1 MEVSIE
7 FVKKLREKTGAG
19 IADCKKA
26 LVESGGDIEKAIEYL
41 RKKGAATSQK
51 RSDRI
56 AKEGLIFANTG
67 TAERNEAAIVEVN
80 CETDFVARS
89 DAFQKLAKAVLDAVF
104 EAKTG
109 DINSLL
115 EFKASGGNTIQQEID
130 GTTASVGEKVEL
142 KRAEYFTSADGF
154 YCTYNH
160 PGNKVASLI
169 ELTGKVTDEG
179 IQLGNDLAM
188 QVVAMKP
195 ITIDRSGVSA
205 EMIEKEKEIYKI
217 QAINEGKPENIAE
230 RIASNKV
237 EKFYEENCLV
247 EQEFVKESGKAVK
260 DIIQAVSKASGN
272 EYKVKTMVR
281 YQLGETIT
289 A

>member
-1 MEVSIE
+1 LDVSIE
-7 FVKKLREKTGAG
+7 LVKKLREKTGAG

-26 LVESGGDIEKAIEYL
+26 LVESGGDFEKAIEYL

-56 AKEGLIFANTG
+56 AKEGLIFAKAATDRM
-67 TAERNEAAIVEVN
+67 TAAIAEVN
-80 CETDFVARS
+80 CETDFVAKS
-89 DAFQKLAKAVLDAVF
+89 DTFQKLANLVVDSVF
-104 EAKTG
+104 DSKTG
-109 DINSLL
+109 NVNSLL
-115 EFKASGGNTIQQEID
+115 GFKASGGSTIQQEID

-142 KRAEYFTSADGF
+142 KRAEYFSSGDGF

-160 PGNKVASLI
+160 PGNKVASLV
-169 ELTGKVTDEG
+169 ELSGKITDEG

-195 ITIDRSGVSA
+195 LTIDRTGVSA
-205 EMIEKEKEIYKI
+205 EMIEKEKEIYRV
-217 QAINEGKPENIAE
+217 QAINEGKPENIAD

-247 EQEFVKESGKAVK
+247 EQEFVKESGKTVK
-260 DIIQAVSKASGN
+260 DIIKAVSTAAGN
-272 EYKVKTMVR
+272 EYKVKTMAR
-281 YQLGETIT
+281 YQLGETIS

>member
-1 MEVSIE
+1 MDVSIE
-7 FVKKLREKTGAG
+7 LVKKLREKTGAG

-26 LVESGGDIEKAIEYL
+26 LVESGGDFDKAIEFL

-56 AKEGLIFANTG
+56 AKEGLVFARVNE
-67 TAERNEAAIVEVN
+67 ARNEAAIIEVN

-89 DAFQKLAKAVLDAVF
+89 DKFNDLANSAIDAVF
-104 EAKTG
+104 SVKSG
-109 DINSLL
+109 DVNTLL
-115 EFKASGGNTIQQEID
+115 STKVSGGSTVQQVID
-130 GTTASVGEKVEL
+130 DTTASVGEKVEL
-142 KRAEYFTSADGF
+142 KRAEYFSSADGF
-154 YCTYNH
+154 FCDYNH

-169 ELTGKVTDEG
+169 GLTGKVTDEG
-179 IQLGNDLAM
+179 VQLGNDLSM

-195 ITIDRSGVSA
+195 LTIDRTGVSS
-205 EMIEKEKEIYKI
+205 EMIAKEKEIYKI

-230 RIASNKV
+230 KISGNKV

-247 EQEFVKESGKAVK
+247 EQEFVKESGKTVGDVIA
-260 DIIQAVSKASGN
+260 AVSKASGN
-272 EYKVKTMVR
+272 DYKVKTMAR
-281 YQLGETIT
+281 YQLGETLI